1 MKKKRKSG
9 SVRILVPIDNE
20 MTEVRKLGPL
30 SSFGEV
36 SLVADNVTRTASVVA
51 VGKVEALTFT
61 NVDFKDL
68 RQTGIIDSKTENI
81 LKEQAKTHKENDLKR
96 KIATRMRSVT
106 ERATVKAKNKFLKM
120 LFRSKAK
127 KTKKQLHNDSD
138 DFTIEVSRKVENLV
152 GTSEFEYAKRRDSIK
167 KAKSDTHDALLWRLE
182 RRKQQRRIY
191 MKKMIDE
198 HGNKLKKI
206 KCFKNLQ
213 RDDFNRVLG
222 AFFVQEFDDND
233 VVCKNGDVA
242 DNFYVILHGQIA
254 VYGNT
259 NLNNALREMGS
270 IDEEHSDSHPYF
282 GETALLQENGK
293 RTATCVAKCAKDD
306 KVILM
311 GLNRHRFKTCI
322 RHSKSNNED
331 GNHNSFHDGIREELT
346 STFAS
351 YNFAPHGQ

>member
-1 MKKKRKSG
+1 
-9 SVRILVPIDNE
+9 

-96 KIATRMRSVT
+96 KIATRMRSVR
-106 ERATVKAKNKFLKM
+106 ERSTVKAKNKFIKM

-127 KTKKQLHNDSD
+127 MTKKQLHNDSD

-222 AFFVQEFDDND
+222 AFFVQEFEDND
-233 VVCKNGDVA
+233 IVCKNGDVA
-242 DNFYVILHGQIA
+242 DNFYVILHGHIA
-254 VYGNT
+254 VYGNI
-259 NLNNALREMGS
+259 NLNNMLREMGS
-270 IDEEHSDSHPYF
+270 IDEEHSDSQPYF
-282 GETALLQENGK
+282 GETALLKNNGK
-293 RTATCVAKCAKDD
+293 RTATCVAKCAKDE

-311 GLNRHRFKTCI
+311 GLSRHRFETCI

-331 GNHNSFHDGIREELT
+331 GNNSFHHGIREELT
-346 STFAS
+346 YTFDS
-351 YNFAPHGQ
+351 YNFT